1 MNHGIHSNYPQYRP
15 DQPPQPAGKPAPL
28 KQAGSKP
35 APLKSAEKM
44 CLSQK
49 PGRSQK
55 PKLRRAGRAARV
67 LAVLLLVTA
76 AWLIGWPSNARAVE
90 VVTTGIIDK
99 VAPEHGHFRL
109 RSYQL
114 GGRPLTFYRMT
125 DINFLTVSGV
135 PLTLEDL
142 QPGMQATVIY
152 VISNNMWVILKV
164 ILPDPEPVPAQPM
177 DVNYYYYGSA
187 YRSCY
192 RPFYGVALATPPY
205 RVLGR
210 HGMWRHAP

>member
-1 MNHGIHSNYPQYRP
+1 MNHGIHLNYRQYPQYRP
-15 DQPPQPAGKPAPL
+15 APPDHPPQAAE
-28 KQAGSKP
+28 KQA
-35 APLKSAEKM
+35 ALKSAEKR

-49 PGRSQK
+49 PR
-55 PKLRRAGRAARV
+55 LRRAGRAARA
-67 LAVLLLVTA
+67 LTVLLLTIA
-76 AWLIGWPSNARAVE
+76 ALIIGLPSHARAAE

-99 VAPEHGHFRL
+99 VDPAHGSFRL

-142 QPGMQATVIY
+142 EPGMQATVVY
-152 VISNNMWVILKV
+152 VVSNNMWVILKV
-164 ILPDPEPVPAQPM
+164 LLLDPEPVPSQPIATN
-177 DVNYYYYGSA
+177 DYYGSV
-187 YRSCY
+187 YRSGY
-192 RPFYGVALATPPY
+192 RPFYGSLTIPPY

-210 HGMWRHAP
+210 HGMWRRAP